1 MTPRTFWAIL
11 TKILG
16 VYIILESITY
26 IPEYLVSMYSFSMA
40 FQYPDNHGG
49 SMSSFFMAIIYT
61 VSIVVIYGLVLYYS
75 IFKTDWI
82 IDKLKL
88 DQGFTDERFEFNIH
102 RSTIL
107 KIVVMVMGGLLL
119 IEGFPRLCENILAYV
134 QTVKNYNKISE
145 VPSAKYILFTS
156 IQIFIGYFMLTCSRM
171 IVNFIERKRRGPI
184 AESSGE

>member
-1 MTPRTFWAIL
+1 
-11 TKILG
+11 
-16 VYIILESITY
+16 
-26 IPEYLVSMYSFSMA
+26 
-40 FQYPDNHGG
+40 
-49 SMSSFFMAIIYT
+49 
-61 VSIVVIYGLVLYYS
+61 
-75 IFKTDWI
+75 
-82 IDKLKL
+82 
-88 DQGFTDERFEFNIH
+88 
-102 RSTIL
+102 
-107 KIVVMVMGGLLL
+107 MVMGGLLL